1 MRIDSAG
8 ASMSRT
14 SMATTP
20 SSWSL
25 PEDGACEWS
34 AIGMSKNFV
43 ITAGL
48 ITSGATTAFVKLIFP
63 FSPVG
68 KRIELT
74 AFDLDGTARNSN
86 SFSKIDNLVASA

>member
-1 MRIDSAG
+1 
-8 ASMSRT
+8 
-14 SMATTP
+14 MATTP

-74 AFDLDGTARNSN
+74 AYDLDGTVRNSD
-86 SFSKIDNLVASA
+86 SFSKIDNLVASP